1 MGFGDCL
8 IQREATAG
16 LTIQVNT
23 AYEWTQCSLQKD
35 LPMGLVGRYE
45 FCAGVATLDPQQH
58 KSENQSVEQSITKQS
73 ACRSFSVLQTGQK
86 EAALPKVSF
95 NFYFFLPIYQSL
107 HPSIL

>member
-58 KSENQSVEQSITKQS
+58 KSENQECGTVNNK
-73 ACRSFSVLQTGQK
+73 AKCM
-86 EAALPKVSF
+86 
-95 NFYFFLPIYQSL
+95 PIFQCTPNRTERGSL
-107 HPSIL
+107 A